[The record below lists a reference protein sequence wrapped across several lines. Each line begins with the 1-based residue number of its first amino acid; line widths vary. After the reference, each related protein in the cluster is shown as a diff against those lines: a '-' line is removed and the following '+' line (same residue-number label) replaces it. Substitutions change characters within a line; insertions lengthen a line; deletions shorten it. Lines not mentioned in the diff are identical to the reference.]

1 MITHYL
7 LLKLKEE
14 YASERG
20 ELFELAKELFG
31 KIADDN
37 IGIENLSV
45 QKNCIER
52 DSNMDILVKFCFED
66 RKVLQDYLKHPLHL
80 KFIELTHMKTSKVIT
95 IDV

>member
-14 YASERG
+14 YTSERG

-52 DSNMDILVKFCFED
+52 DSNMDILVKFRFED
-66 RKVLQDYLKHPLHL
+66 RKILDEYLKHPLHL
-80 KFIELTHMKTSKVIT
+80 KFIELTHVKTSKVIT

>member
-14 YASERG
+14 YTSERG

-52 DSNMDILVKFCFED
+52 DSNMDILVKFRFED
-66 RKVLQDYLKHPLHL
+66 RKILDEYLKHPLHL

>member
-14 YASERG
+14 CASERG

-31 KIADDN
+31 KIADDLV
-37 IGIENLSV
+37 GIKDLSV
-45 QKNCIER
+45 QANCIER
-52 DSNMDILVKFCFED
+52 DSNMDILVKFRFED
-66 RKVLQDYLKHPLHL
+66 RKILDEYLKHPLHL